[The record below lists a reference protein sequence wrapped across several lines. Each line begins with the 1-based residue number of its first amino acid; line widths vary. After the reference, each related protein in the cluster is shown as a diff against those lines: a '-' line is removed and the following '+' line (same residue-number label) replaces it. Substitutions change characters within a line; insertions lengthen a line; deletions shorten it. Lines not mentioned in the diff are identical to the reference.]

1 MVSFLLS
8 FPQFYFFRVYTAS
21 GQAQTNTVLHG
32 MFISLTY
39 AFQAFLI
46 YLNALTLFGKFGS
59 AADTLLKYHPDI
71 FCSLATPNTVGL
83 AINLY
88 LLYIAVFR
96 LFMEINPVIYINL
109 DHEVVVKGLNIGT
122 LVILV
127 LSPLLEYLSRGT
139 ICNPFTA
146 IKLIHHRFGIK
157 IQASNFASYDTRTI
171 PTDIVVISLA
181 ALCYIASLVLEG
193 WRKFGK
199 HERAQ
204 LADKLK
210 IPPSQGTVLGKK
222 QYTNLII

>member
-1 MVSFLLS
+1 MQTRYIICFIYCCLVIIAPVEQSSTLHDIVHMVSFLLS

-59 AADTLLKYHPDI
+59 GADTLLKYHPDI

-109 DHEVVVKGLNIGT
+109 DHEVAVKGLNIGT

-157 IQASNFASYDTRTI
+157 IQACNFVTYDNQDNSDRYSRYITGSTLLHC
-171 PTDIVVISLA
+171 ISSA
-181 ALCYIASLVLEG
+181 
-193 WRKFGK
+193 
-199 HERAQ
+199 
-204 LADKLK
+204 
-210 IPPSQGTVLGKK
+210 
-222 QYTNLII
+222 